1 MIESGQQLGP
11 GLSVFASFVGS
22 STSAQNTG
30 LRYLDG
36 RDLFAY
42 SDELYANCPRDTVT
56 FSCPGLTFTN
66 IVVWTVTNDLNLVVS
81 HFSFPGQFLYLDIVT
96 LLVTS
101 RISK

>member
-1 MIESGQQLGP
+1 MVLAF
-11 GLSVFASFVGS
+11 LSLLLS
-22 STSAQNTG
+22 SEVAPSDQNTG

-42 SDELYANCPRDTVT
+42 SDELYANGPRDTVT

-66 IVVWTVTNDLNLVVS
+66 IVVWTVTTDLNLVVS

-96 LLVTS
+96 LSVTS
-101 RISK
+101 RVSK